1 VVFDSFGNGA
11 RLTGNPSY
19 QPILLQ
25 AAETLA
31 SRFLKQTGMIRS
43 WGRIDDMEQFTVIMD
58 NMMNLELL
66 IWAAALFRPS
76 PGHFTRPDIA
86 AVFLG

>member
-1 VVFDSFGNGA
+1 
-11 RLTGNPSY
+11 
-19 QPILLQ
+19 
-25 AAETLA
+25 
-31 SRFLKQTGMIRS
+31 
-43 WGRIDDMEQFTVIMD
+43 MEQFTVIMD